1 MPKSSPKTSAK
12 AETKAAA
19 PKAADTKAAAATAAA
34 KPVAVK
40 AAGKGDHVFLV
51 DGSSYIFR
59 AYHALPPLNRKS
71 DGLQV
76 NAVLGFCNMLWK
88 LLREM
93 PEDNRPTHLA
103 IVFDKSEITFR
114 NKIYPDYKAHRPP
127 APDDLIPQ
135 FSLIREA
142 VRAFDLP
149 CLEQVGFEA
158 DDLIAT
164 YVRQACER
172 GASATIVSSDKDLM
186 QLVTDCV
193 TMYDTM
199 KDRRIGIPEVI
210 DKFGVPP
217 EKVVEVQA
225 LAGDSTDNV
234 PGVPGIGIKT
244 AAQLIVEYGDLEQLL
259 FRATE
264 IKQPKRREALI
275 ENAEKARISR
285 QLVLLDDKVD
295 LEVPLDDLAV
305 HEPDARKLIAFLKAM
320 EFTTL
325 TRRVADYSQIDL
337 ASVDADPG
345 YASGASVFS
354 PLPPSD
360 VVPAPGNGTP
370 AQARPG
376 ERNTSASKE
385 DKSASPK
392 GAPISLAVAREEALR
407 KLPVDRSKYQ
417 TIKSLKELS
426 AFIARIHDAG
436 HVAIEIRGNSIDPM
450 QADFCGIALAVAPNE
465 ACYVPFVHKQSGGG
479 AGLFDAGLAPDQ
491 VKHDEAIE
499 ALRPV
504 LESAGILKIGFD
516 VKFTAVMLAQH
527 GIILRN
533 TDDAQLISYVLDA
546 GRGSHAIEQ
555 LSERWFGHA
564 MLKEGEL
571 LGSGKGKITFD
582 QVQIEKATPLSAE
595 GADVILRVW
604 RVLKPRLVAEHM
616 TTVYETLERPLVS
629 VLARMERRG
638 ISIDRQVLSRLS
650 GDFAQTAA
658 RVEAEIQ
665 EIAGEPVNV
674 GSPKQ
679 IGDILFG
686 KMGLPGG
693 SKTKTGAWSTTAQ
706 VLDELAEQGHDFPK
720 KILEWRQVSKLKSTY
735 TDALPTYVNPQTH
748 RVHTTYALAAT
759 TTGRLSSNEPNLQN
773 IPVRTEDGRKIRRA
787 FIATPGHKLV
797 SADYSQ
803 IELRLLAEIA
813 DIPVLKQAFRD
824 GLDIHAMTA
833 SEMFGVPI
841 KGMPSEIR
849 RRAKAI
855 NFGIIYG
862 ISAFGLANQLGI
874 AREEASAYIK
884 KYFERFP
891 GIRAYM
897 DETRDFCR
905 SHGYVTTLFG
915 RKCHYPDI
923 KASNAS
929 VRAFNERAAINAR
942 LQGTAADIIRRA
954 MTRVEDALAEK
965 KLSAQMLL
973 QVHDEL
979 IFEVPDAEVEATLPV
994 VQHAMQDAPFP
1005 AVLLSVPLH
1014 VDARAATNWDE
1025 AH

>member
-1 MPKSSPKTSAK
+1 MPKTSEK
-12 AETKAAA
+12 AA
-19 PKAADTKAAAATAAA
+19 PKPA
-34 KPVAVK
+34 AVK
-40 AAGKGDHVFLV
+40 ALAKGDHVFLV

-59 AYHALPPLNRKS
+59 AYFQSMNQDRKYNYRS
-71 DGLQV
+71 DGLPTG
-76 NAVLGFCNMLWK
+76 AVRTFCDMLWK
-88 LLREM
+88 LLRDSKTE
-93 PEDNRPTHLA
+93 RPTHLG
-103 IVFDKSEITFR
+103 IIFDKSEVTFR
-114 NKIYPDYKAHRPP
+114 NTLYPDYKAHRPP

-135 FSLIREA
+135 FPLIREA

-149 CLEQVGFEA
+149 CLEQGGFEA

-164 YVRQACER
+164 YAREAGER
-172 GASATIVSSDKDLM
+172 GATTTIVSSDKDLM
-186 QLVTDCV
+186 QLVTDKV
-193 TMYDTM
+193 TMFDTM
-199 KDRRIGIPEVI
+199 KDRRIGIAEVI
-210 DKFGVPP
+210 EKFGVPP

-244 AAQLIVEYGDLEQLL
+244 AAQLIVEYGDLETLL
-259 FRATE
+259 LRAGE

-285 QLVLLDDKVD
+285 QLVLLDDKVKLD
-295 LEVPLDDLAV
+295 VPLDELVV

-320 EFTTL
+320 EFSSL
-325 TRRVADYSQIDL
+325 TRRVAEYSQIDP
-337 ASVDADPG
+337 ADIAADG
-345 YASGASVFS
+345 NNGSRGARAAAPS
-354 PLPPSD
+354 PLPLAGEVDGRSPAGGDLFADQSP
-360 VVPAPGNGTP
+360 PAPPSPASGRGSAPQAVRRRAQTDDKPLTP
-370 AQARPG
+370 QALAAARA
-376 ERNTSASKE
+376 EAARNA
-385 DKSASPK
+385 
-392 GAPISLAVAREEALR
+392 
-407 KLPVDRSKYQ
+407 PVDRDKYQ
-417 TIKSLKELS
+417 TVRSLDALR
-426 AFIARIHDAG
+426 AWIARVHEAG
-436 HVAIEIRGNSIDPM
+436 HFAIEAKTSSDNPM
-450 QADFCGIALAVAPNE
+450 QADICGIALALAPND
-465 ACYVPFVHKQSGGG
+465 ACYVPLAHKQSGGG

-491 VKHDEAIE
+491 IKAEHALN

-516 VKFTAVMLAQH
+516 VKFNAVMLAQH
-527 GIILRN
+527 GITIRN
-533 TDDAQLISYVLDA
+533 HDDAQLMSYALDA
-546 GRGSHAIEQ
+546 GRNAHGLDALAETW
-555 LSERWFGHA
+555 LGHA
-564 MLKEGEL
+564 TMSYGEL
-571 LGSGKGKITFD
+571 TGSGKGKLTFD
-582 QVQIEKATPLSAE
+582 QVTIDRATAYSAE
-595 GADVILRVW
+595 DADVILRLW
-604 RVLKPRLVAEHM
+604 QVLRPRLIAERM
-616 TTVYETLERPLVS
+616 TAVYETLERPLIS

-658 RVEAEIQ
+658 RVESEIQ
-665 EIAGEPVNV
+665 QIAGEPINV

-679 IGDILFG
+679 IGDIIFG
-686 KMGLPGG
+686 KLGLPGG
-693 SKTKTGAWSTTAQ
+693 SKTKTGAWSTSAQ
-706 VLDELAEQGHDFPK
+706 ILDELAEQGHELPK

-735 TDALPTYVNPQTH
+735 TDALPIYVHPQTH

-787 FIATPGHKLV
+787 FIASPGHKLV

-833 SEMFGVPI
+833 SEMFGVPV
-841 KGMPSEIR
+841 KDMPGEVR

-874 AREEASAYIK
+874 PRDEASAYIK

-897 DETRDFCR
+897 GETRDFCR
-905 SHGYVTTLFG
+905 SHGYVETLFG

-929 VRAFNERAAINAR
+929 VRSFNERAAINAR

-954 MTRVEDALAEK
+954 MTRMEDALAEH

-979 IFEVPDAEVEATLPV
+979 IFEVPDDEAAATLPV
-994 VQHAMQDAPFP
+994 VQHTMQDAPFP

-1014 VDARAATNWDE
+1014 VDARAANNWDE

>member
-1 MPKSSPKTSAK
+1 MPKTSEK
-12 AETKAAA
+12 TLQ
-19 PKAADTKAAAATAAA
+19 
-34 KPVAVK
+34 KPAAVK
-40 AAGKGDHVFLV
+40 ALAKGDHVFLV

-88 LLREM
+88 LLRDM
-93 PEDNRPTHLA
+93 PPDNRPTHLA
-103 IVFDKSEITFR
+103 IIFDKSEITFR
-114 NKIYPDYKAHRPP
+114 NKLYPDYKAHRPP

-135 FSLIREA
+135 FPLIREA

-149 CLEQVGFEA
+149 CLEQGGFEA

-164 YVRQACER
+164 YAREAGER
-172 GASATIVSSDKDLM
+172 GATATIVSSDKDLM
-186 QLVTDCV
+186 HLVPDQV
-193 TMYDTM
+193 TMFDTM
-199 KDRRIGIPEVI
+199 KDRRIGIAEVI
-210 DKFGVPP
+210 EKFGVPP

-244 AAQLIVEYGDLEQLL
+244 AAQLIVEYGDLETLL
-259 FRATE
+259 QRAGE

-285 QLVLLDDKVD
+285 QLVLLDDKVKLD
-295 LEVPLDDLAV
+295 VPLDELAV

-320 EFTTL
+320 EFSTL
-325 TRRVADYSQIDL
+325 TRRVSEYSQIDPADVAADGKNSSGNARVGTNGDAPLPLPL
-337 ASVDADPG
+337 AGEVDGRSPAGGGLFPDQSAPTPPSP
-345 YASGASVFS
+345 ASGRGSAPNAGRGRAQNDK
-354 PLPPSD
+354 PL
-360 VVPAPGNGTP
+360 TP
-370 AQARPG
+370 QA
-376 ERNTSASKE
+376 
-385 DKSASPK
+385 
-392 GAPISLAVAREEALR
+392 LAAARAEAAR
-407 KLPVDRSKYQ
+407 KTPVDRTRYQ
-417 TIKSLKELS
+417 TIRGLNELHDW
-426 AFIARIHDAG
+426 IVRARETG
-436 HVAIEIRGNSIDPM
+436 RFAIEAKSSSDNPM
-450 QADFCGIALAVAPNE
+450 QADICGIALALAPND
-465 ACYVPFVHKQSGGG
+465 ACYVPLAHKQSGGG

-491 VKHDEAIE
+491 IKTEEALD
-499 ALRPV
+499 ALRPL
-504 LESAGILKIGFD
+504 LESPGILKIGFD
-516 VKFTAVMLAQH
+516 IKFNAVMFAQA
-527 GIILRN
+527 GVTLRN
-533 TDDAQLISYVLDA
+533 HDDAQLMSYALDA
-546 GRGSHAIEQ
+546 GRNAHGLDALAETW
-555 LSERWFGHA
+555 LGHA
-564 MLKEGEL
+564 TMSYGEL
-571 LGSGKGKITFD
+571 TGSGKGKLTFD
-582 QVQIEKATPLSAE
+582 QVAIDKATAYSAE
-595 GADVILRVW
+595 DADVMLRLW
-604 RVLKPRLVAEHM
+604 QVLKPRLVAERM
-616 TTVYETLERPLVS
+616 TAVYETLERPLVG

-658 RVEAEIQ
+658 RVESEIQ
-665 EIAGEPVNV
+665 EIAGEPINV

-679 IGDILFG
+679 LGDIIFG

-693 SKTKTGAWSTTAQ
+693 SKTKTGAWSTSAQ
-706 VLDELAEQGHDFPK
+706 VLDELAEQGHEFPK

-735 TDALPTYVNPQTH
+735 TDALPTYVHPQTH

-787 FIATPGHKLV
+787 FIASPGHKLV

-833 SEMFGVPI
+833 SEMFGVPV
-841 KGMPSEIR
+841 KNMPGEVR

-874 AREEASAYIK
+874 PRDEASAYIK

-905 SHGYVTTLFG
+905 AHGYVETLFG

-929 VRAFNERAAINAR
+929 VRSFNERAAINAR

-954 MTRVEDALAEK
+954 MTRMEEALAEH

-979 IFEVPDAEVEATLPV
+979 IFEVPDDEVAATLPV
-994 VQHAMQDAPFP
+994 VQHTMQDAPFP

-1014 VDARAATNWDE
+1014 VDARAANNWDE

>member
-1 MPKSSPKTSAK
+1 MPKTS
-12 AETKAAA
+12 
-19 PKAADTKAAAATAAA
+19 PTAAA
-34 KPVAVK
+34 KPSAAKPLAIK
-40 AAGKGDHVFLV
+40 AASKGDHVFLV

-88 LLREM
+88 LLRDM

-114 NKIYPDYKAHRPP
+114 NKLYPDYKAHRPP

-135 FSLIREA
+135 FSLIRDA

-149 CLEQVGFEA
+149 CLEQIGFEA

-164 YVRQACER
+164 YARQACER
-172 GASATIVSSDKDLM
+172 GANTTIVSSDKDLM
-186 QLVTDCV
+186 QLVNDRV

-210 DKFGVPP
+210 EKFGVPP

-234 PGVPGIGIKT
+234 PGVPGIGVKT
-244 AAQLIVEYGDLEQLL
+244 AAQLIVEYGDLETLL
-259 FRATE
+259 LRAGE

-285 QLVLLDDKVD
+285 QLVLLDDKVKLD
-295 LEVPLDDLAV
+295 VPLDELAV

-320 EFTTL
+320 EFSSL
-325 TRRVADYSQIDL
+325 TRRVAEYSQIDP
-337 ASVDADPG
+337 ADIEADAG
-345 YASGASVFS
+345 SKSGASVFS
-354 PLPPSD
+354 SLPLAEKVDELGNAPDGDLFAGQSAPPRDQVEGKPS
-360 VVPAPGNGTP
+360 PASARGSAPGKTG
-370 AQARPG
+370 G
-376 ERNTSASKE
+376 GKE
-385 DKSASPK
+385 DKAGSNK
-392 GAPISLAVAREEALR
+392 GTPISLATARAEAAR
-407 KLPVDRSKYQ
+407 KTKIDRSKYQ
-417 TIKSLKELS
+417 TIRSLEELRWW
-426 AFIARIHDAG
+426 IARVHDVG
-436 HVAIEIRGNSIDPM
+436 HFAIEAKANSVDPM
-450 QADFCGIALAVAPNE
+450 QAEICGIALALGAND
-465 ACYVPFVHKQSGGG
+465 AAYVPLGHKQSGDGS
-479 AGLFDAGLAPDQ
+479 GLFAAGLAPEQIKADDALEARRNSHGLEALAQTWLGHAVLTDSDVIGSGKNKLSIDQ
-491 VKHDEAIE
+491 VAI
-499 ALRPV
+499 
-504 LESAGILKIGFD
+504 D
-516 VKFTAVMLAQH
+516 KFTA
-527 GIILRN
+527 
-533 TDDAQLISYVLDA
+533 
-546 GRGSHAIEQ
+546 HA
-555 LSERWFGHA
+555 
-564 MLKEGEL
+564 
-571 LGSGKGKITFD
+571 
-582 QVQIEKATPLSAE
+582 AE
-595 GADVILRVW
+595 DADVILRLW
-604 RVLKPRLVAEHM
+604 QVLKPRLVAERM
-616 TTVYETLERPLVS
+616 TSVYETLERPLIS
-629 VLARMERRG
+629 VLVRMERRG

-650 GDFAQTAA
+650 GEFAQTAA

-665 EIAGEPVNV
+665 EIAGEPINV

-686 KMGLPGG
+686 KMAIPGG
-693 SKTKTGAWSTTAQ
+693 SKTKTGAWSTSAQ
-706 VLDELAEQGHDFPK
+706 ILDELAEQGHEFPK

-735 TDALPTYVNPQTH
+735 TDALPTHVHPQTH

-787 FIATPGHKLV
+787 FIASPGHKLV

-841 KGMPSEIR
+841 KDMPGEVR

-897 DETRDFCR
+897 DATRDFCR
-905 SHGYVTTLFG
+905 AHGYVETLFG

-929 VRAFNERAAINAR
+929 IRSFNERAAINAR

-954 MTRVEDALAEK
+954 MIRMEDALAEK

-979 IFEVPDAEVEATLPV
+979 IFEVPDDEVAATLPV
-994 VQHAMQDAPFP
+994 VQHTMQDAPFP
-1005 AVLLSVPLH
+1005 AVLLSLPLQ
-1014 VDARAATNWDE
+1014 VDARAADNWDE